1 MTNSNSKPKRDA
13 TKTKLNFKR
22 LLKGELGLIIILVAL
37 LVFFTIMSPYFLTSR
52 NLLNITRQVSVTLIV
67 AIGMTLVI
75 LIGEIDLSV
84 GSVAALVGVGAA
96 FTIVNTGSIFF
107 GILAGLSIGL
117 LAGFINGALVVYGKV
132 QSFIVTLAML
142 GIARGAALVWSDGKP
157 ISGLPVSFSQLG
169 AGYVGNVPVSTIIAV
184 AIFLVAFYFLRKT
197 KHGIYTRA
205 IGANREAAKLSA
217 IPVSKYRILAFAISG
232 LMSAVGGILIASK
245 LLSGSPTAAEG
256 MELNV
261 IAAVILGGA
270 SLSGGVGTALGTLL
284 GAVVI
289 GVINNGMNL
298 IGVSSFFQEIVRGI
312 IILVAVLAKRGE

>member
-1 MTNSNSKPKRDA
+1 
-13 TKTKLNFKR
+13 
-22 LLKGELGLIIILVAL
+22 
-37 LVFFTIMSPYFLTSR
+37 
-52 NLLNITRQVSVTLIV
+52 
-67 AIGMTLVI
+67 
-75 LIGEIDLSV
+75 
-84 GSVAALVGVGAA
+84 
-96 FTIVNTGSIFF
+96 
-107 GILAGLSIGL
+107 
-117 LAGFINGALVVYGKV
+117 
-132 QSFIVTLAML
+132 
-142 GIARGAALVWSDGKP
+142 SDGKP

-184 AIFLVAFYFLRKT
+184 AIFLVAFYFLIKT
-197 KHGIYTRA
+197 KHGIYTLA
-205 IGANREAAKLSA
+205 IGANRKAAMLST

>member
-1 MTNSNSKPKRDA
+1 MTNKNNSSKIKAPKL
-13 TKTKLNFKR
+13 KLDFKA
-22 LLKGELGLIIILVAL
+22 LLKGELGLVIILVAL
-37 LVFFTIMSPYFLTSR
+37 LVFFTMMSPYFLNMR
-52 NLLNITRQVSVTLIV
+52 NLLNISRQVSVTLIIAV
-67 AIGMTLVI
+67 GMTFVI

-84 GSVAALVGVGAA
+84 GSIAALVGVATA
-96 FTIVNTGSIFF
+96 FTIITSGSIVY
-107 GILAGLSIGL
+107 GILAGAGVGL
-117 LAGFINGALVVYGKV
+117 LVGLINGVLVVFGKV

-157 ISGLPVSFSQLG
+157 ISGLPLKFGEIG
-169 AGYVGNVPVSTIIAV
+169 AGYVGNIPVSTIIAAV
-184 AIFLVAFYFLRKT
+184 IFLIAFYFLRKT
-197 KHGIYTRA
+197 KHGLYTRS

-217 IPVSKYRILAFAISG
+217 IPVKKYRVVVFVISG
-232 LMSAVGGILIASK
+232 LMSAFGGILIASK

-298 IGVSSFFQEIVRGI
+298 IGVSSFFQEIVRGV